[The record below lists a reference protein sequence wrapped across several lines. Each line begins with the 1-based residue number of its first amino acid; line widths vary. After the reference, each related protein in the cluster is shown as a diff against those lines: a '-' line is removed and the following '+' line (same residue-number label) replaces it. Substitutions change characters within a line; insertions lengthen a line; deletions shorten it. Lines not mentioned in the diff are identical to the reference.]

1 MMPFKKYFHFWLVAA
16 LLTLPLALSAQTLT
30 ITNRVQIF
38 VALTNTT
45 VTMSGRCELRLTT
58 TNSPLPGSTVN
69 LTSADAWIFFP
80 SIRPSVV
87 SANYLSLVKVNGAT
101 AVAGSN
107 CRLEEFVMGTVI
119 VPHAPSITPLQVFSG
134 PNFLGS
140 ATSFGLYTFYT
151 NTVLGGLR
159 WNISS
164 FHLKRGYSATFAQ
177 NADGTGASK
186 VYVAQDSD
194 LDVAVLP
201 ANLDHQCN
209 FVRVIPWHWIGK
221 KGWGG
226 GVDGNLTLVVALWNY
241 DWGTGAT
248 STANVEYI
256 PMQWGGGYNTSING
270 KQGSSQVLGY
280 NEPDQANQANMSV
293 ATAVSY
299 WPYLMQSGLRV
310 GSPAVSDNSAA
321 GTGVSWLY
329 SFMGVATNLGY
340 RVDFVPVHS
349 YRCNYT
355 AAQLSNYL
363 AGIYQTIGKPIWLT
377 EYNFGADWCSPDND
391 TNQTVEAT
399 YISSYI
405 SMLESCPFVERYA
418 IYQWFGTNREMVVNG
433 VLTPAG
439 TNYLKQQSSM
449 AYKQEIPSG
458 GSRSIVQLQFET
470 NTLDS
475 SGYANNAFAIGAP
488 GYTAGHTGQAVVF
501 DGANTYLQ
509 LTPNIANSAS
519 FTFAAWIYWNGGAQW
534 QRIFDFGNDTTHYL
548 FLTPNSGSGTLRFA
562 INNGSGEQIIETT
575 ALASGSWQHVAV
587 TLSGSSAKLYVN
599 GVLATSSS
607 AFTIAPSNF
616 NPQKNYLGKSQF
628 PDPLFNGN
636 LDEVQIADTAF
647 TAAQIAAL
655 MTNTPP
661 QFTTNILSGG
671 TATQG
676 VAYSGSIAGT
686 ATDVDPGDTQTYSK
700 ASGPAWLNVAADGT
714 LSGTPGLTDGGTNN
728 FTVRVTDAA
737 GASAFAMLTI
747 ITPFATANSVWFVD
761 GAGNWSDTTKW

>member
-1 MMPFKKYFHFWLVAA
+1 M
-16 LLTLPLALSAQTLT
+16 
-30 ITNRVQIF
+30 
-38 VALTNTT
+38 
-45 VTMSGRCELRLTT
+45 
-58 TNSPLPGSTVN
+58 
-69 LTSADAWIFFP
+69 
-80 SIRPSVV
+80 
-87 SANYLSLVKVNGAT
+87 
-101 AVAGSN
+101 
-107 CRLEEFVMGTVI
+107 
-119 VPHAPSITPLQVFSG
+119 
-134 PNFLGS
+134 
-140 ATSFGLYTFYT
+140 
-151 NTVLGGLR
+151 
-159 WNISS
+159 
-164 FHLKRGYSATFAQ
+164 
-177 NADGTGASK
+177 
-186 VYVAQDSD
+186 
-194 LDVAVLP
+194 
-201 ANLDHQCN
+201 
-209 FVRVIPWHWIGK
+209 
-221 KGWGG
+221 
-226 GVDGNLTLVVALWNY
+226 
-241 DWGTGAT
+241 
-248 STANVEYI
+248 
-256 PMQWGGGYNTSING
+256 
-270 KQGSSQVLGY
+270 
-280 NEPDQANQANMSV
+280 
-293 ATAVSY
+293 
-299 WPYLMQSGLRV
+299 
-310 GSPAVSDNSAA
+310 
-321 GTGVSWLY
+321 
-329 SFMGVATNLGY
+329 
-340 RVDFVPVHS
+340 
-349 YRCNYT
+349 
-355 AAQLSNYL
+355 
-363 AGIYQTIGKPIWLT
+363 
-377 EYNFGADWCSPDND
+377 
-391 TNQTVEAT
+391 
-399 YISSYI
+399 
-405 SMLESCPFVERYA
+405 
-418 IYQWFGTNREMVVNG
+418 
-433 VLTPAG
+433 
-439 TNYLKQQSSM
+439 
-449 AYKQEIPSG
+449 
-458 GSRSIVQLQFET
+458 
-470 NTLDS
+470 
-475 SGYANNAFAIGAP
+475 
-488 GYTAGHTGQAVVF
+488 VF

-509 LTPNIANSAS
+509 VTPNSAHSAS